1 MRVQCD
7 NCNRI
12 FDVGEARVVSEA
24 AAILAKRRRKITSEQ
39 AKSMQTLAVRARLA
53 NAAKKMLDKKSEN
66 CT

>member
-24 AAILAKRRRKITSEQ
+24 AAILAKRRAKITS
-39 AKSMQTLAVRARLA
+39 AKARSMQPLAVKARLA
-53 NAAKKMLDKKSEN
+53 NAAKKMLDK
-66 CT
+66 